1 MASASLLGWVALY
14 WAEVN
19 HCTDATNHWQLCS
32 NELGTMVCL
41 TITWYA
47 YYAGINALGTS
58 ARYGWGAENVLQ
70 MRVTTVIFLSN
81 FCLFAFCLLCF
92 CLFAWHRSDQMSEAR
107 GSQDQ
112 KVTQCLQI
120 LKVGYKE
127 IMRKV
132 LCSFAWHP
140 MWSLTPCRKSS
151 VDLKFI

>member
-1 MASASLLGWVALY
+1 MDSASLLGWVALY

-19 HCTDATNHWQLCS
+19 HWCDKSLTIQFYRMRPNSKCM
-32 NELGTMVCL
+32 ECL
-41 TITWYA
+41 TITW
-47 YYAGINALGTS
+47 YAGINALGTS